1 MYPYEKS
8 KMFTKRY
15 KKIKTLLKMVYGYD
29 DFREK
34 QYEII
39 NRIICGEDV
48 CAICFTGFGKSV
60 CFQIPALYLD
70 KPAIIIS
77 PLISLMDDQRL
88 ILDDLGISSCC
99 YNSNVANKYQMKT
112 DIMQF
117 KYKFIY
123 ITPESVVNMK
133 EFFLKLEE
141 KQGISLI
148 AIDEAHCISSYG
160 FDFRKTYREL
170 TFFKEILPNV
180 PILAVTA
187 TATDVVGKDIC
198 KVLGFK
204 HHEPI
209 KTSFDRPNLFLEVRE
224 KTTMEKIKREK
235 KKSNP
240 IANDIVP
247 IIKKHAGKSIIIYCL
262 TKKETAKIAEIL
274 SVHKI
279 KCAIYHAGLDSD
291 KKTKAHQD
299 FLKNKVRVIAATIA
313 FGMGINKPDVRVVIH
328 YGSPKNIEGYYQEIG
343 RAGRDGKKSY
353 CYAFYSFGDFKV
365 QERFIANSN
374 DSLYQ
379 KNQLKLLEQMKKY
392 MTTKKCRR
400 EILLEYF
407 GDDPDEKCNFCDN
420 CCGTH
425 KDSEIKIVS
434 TEQNVQKEAKMLI
447 DLIESIKTRNFG
459 IAMYINILRGSAN
472 KNITSIMRKSKYYG
486 AGKHRSAV
494 WWKEM
499 SDNLIK
505 QGFLQQVYLK
515 GGSFAMQVIKTTK
528 QGITWASMADLN
540 GLLDGL
546 AIVQLEPM
554 KMVSSI

>member
-1 MYPYEKS
+1 MDAYEKS

-15 KKIKTLLKMVYGYD
+15 KKIKTLLKMVYGHD

-39 NRIICGEDV
+39 NRVISGEDV
-48 CAICFTGFGKSV
+48 CAICFTGFGKSL

-99 YNSNVANKYQMKT
+99 YNSNVTNKSQLKRE
-112 DIMQF
+112 ILQL

-123 ITPESVVNMK
+123 ITPESVVN
-133 EFFLKLEE
+133 LRDLLISLEE
-141 KQGISLI
+141 KHGISLI

-160 FDFRKTYREL
+160 FDFRKAYREL
-170 TFFKEILPNV
+170 AFFKEIIPSV

-187 TATDVVGKDIC
+187 TATEIVGKDIC

-204 HHEPI
+204 NHEPI
-209 KTSFDRPNLFLEVRE
+209 KTSFDRPNLFLDVRT
-224 KTTMEKIKREK
+224 KGKNID
-235 KKSNP
+235 S
-240 IANDIVP
+240 DIIP
-247 IIKKHAGKSIIIYCL
+247 IIKKHEGLSIIIYCL
-262 TKKETAKIAEIL
+262 TKKETSKIAEIL
-274 SVHKI
+274 KMHKI
-279 KCAIYHAGLDSD
+279 KCGIYHAGLESE
-291 KKTKAHQD
+291 KKAKAHQD
-299 FLKNKVRVIAATIA
+299 FISNKIKIIAATIA

-353 CYAFYSFGDFKV
+353 CYAFYNFRDFKV
-365 QERFIANSN
+365 QEAFIANSN
-374 DSLYQ
+374 DSSYQ
-379 KNQLKLLEQMKKY
+379 KNQFKLLEQMKRY
-392 MTTKKCRR
+392 MTTNRCRR

-407 GDDPDEKCNFCDN
+407 DEDAEEKCNFCDN

-425 KDSEIKIVS
+425 KDTETKITS
-434 TEQNVQKEAKMLI
+434 TEQDVHKEAKMLI
-447 DLIESIKTRNFG
+447 DLIESIKTKNFG
-459 IAMYINILRGSAN
+459 IGMYINILRGSAN
-472 KNITSIMRKSKYYG
+472 KNITSEMRKNKNYG
-486 AGKHRSAV
+486 KGKHRSTV

-499 SDNLIK
+499 SDNLTK

-515 GGSFAMQVIKTTK
+515 GGYFAMQVVKATK
-528 QGITWASMADLN
+528 QGIMWANMADLN
-540 GLLDGL
+540 GFMDGL
-546 AIVQLEPM
+546 GIPQLKPM
-554 KMVSSI
+554 KMVTTV